1 MRERDDD
8 SGDAPAPTSH
18 APPDRESNESAVP
31 LLAPAVGTWSPTAS
45 VTNPLKGLPE
55 EWQALG
61 RKFDFTYTNIV
72 CLMSTT
78 PGHTRDETSLAVL
91 ATALES
97 ALDSKDWN
105 RTQSLLCVLL
115 CSDPVYTVDATIII
129 RLTSL
134 AVRAALASDESDYQA
149 DFTSRLGKALVEPL
163 AALVR
168 LLSALES
175 GSPTEGCGGDGGDGG
190 GDGGGGAPATEYDG
204 GDASG
209 YGCQVPADVRT
220 RSSGNHRPRLPPPAG
235 VQKRSSG
242 NRKRAAME
250 PDCAGQDETACLR
263 CGHVA

>member
-18 APPDRESNESAVP
+18 APLDCESNESAVP
-31 LLAPAVGTWSPTAS
+31 LATAVVHDIRDEPSGIPARGVAGPRTQ
-45 VTNPLKGLPE
+45 VCLHVH
-55 EWQALG
+55 
-61 RKFDFTYTNIV
+61 NIV
-72 CLMSTT
+72 YLMSMM

-97 ALDSKDWN
+97 ALDSKEWN
-105 RTQSLLCVLL
+105 RTQSLLCLLL